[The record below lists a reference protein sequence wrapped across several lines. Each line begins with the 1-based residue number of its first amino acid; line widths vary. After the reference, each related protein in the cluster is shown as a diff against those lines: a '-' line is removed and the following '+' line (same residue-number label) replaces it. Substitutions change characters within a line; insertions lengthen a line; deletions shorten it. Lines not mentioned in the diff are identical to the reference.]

1 MKRIIRSITNSSL
14 LTKFGLISLIA
25 MTLIGLVLGQLLE
38 RSIKSQV
45 LAGAIAEAEVVSRL
59 GLQDAVRPSEIRN
72 GLSPERVR
80 ALQLSIRSDFARID
94 VVDVELWDLDR
105 TVIFATD
112 TSVIGT
118 TSESSD
124 ELTAAAAGTPVAR
137 ITDVTNDES
146 ADRLLR
152 RHGTVVH
159 VYQPVRFG
167 SIDNPENA
175 GVLRTS
181 IPYEPIAQSIAEQTR
196 RLYLALACAFFLL
209 YILLFRLVAN
219 ASAELR
225 MRADENEKQARH
237 DALTGLP
244 NRMLFAEELD
254 TILDQ
259 EGSESLA
266 IALIDLDRFKEV
278 NDTLGHHHG
287 DLLLV
292 EVGRRL
298 EESLRPGD
306 AVARLGGDEF
316 ALVLTDVAD
325 ERAALAVAKRLVHEI
340 ETPFEVEGL
349 QLDIGA
355 SVGLAMAPQHGSDL
369 VTLLQRADIA
379 MYQAK
384 RSGVGCALYD
394 SSDDHNSREQLSMAS
409 ELRQSMA
416 DQLTVY
422 YQPKIDLGA
431 GQPCG
436 VEALVR
442 WNHPEHGLIMPDTF
456 IPLAER
462 GGMMNSLTMIV
473 LEKSLAQLRQWLHE
487 GRDLHLAVNVS
498 ARGLHNREFV
508 TVVGDL
514 LLRHQVPA
522 ERLVLEITETT
533 IAEDPEGAREVLA
546 QLQDLGVRFSIDDF
560 GTGHSSLALLRS
572 LPVSELKIDRSFIS
586 DLSHPEGLAIV
597 DYSVQLGH
605 MLGLAVVA
613 EGVEQETD
621 QTELRKLGCDIA
633 QGYWYARP
641 MPAEDLNAW
650 LDDPGHRPLPPSPTA
665 RPATGAIST
674 PG

>member
-1 MKRIIRSITNSSL
+1 MRRIVRSIRNRSL
-14 LTKFGLISLIA
+14 LTKFGLISLAAI
-25 MTLIGLVLGQLLE
+25 TLIGLVLGQLLE
-38 RSIKSQV
+38 RSVKEQV

-59 GLQDAVRPSEIRN
+59 SLQDAIRPSEVKN
-72 GLSPERVR
+72 GLSQERVR
-80 ALQLSIRSDFARID
+80 ALQLSIRSDFARVD
-94 VVDVELWDLDR
+94 VVDVVLWNLNL
-105 TVIFATD
+105 TVIFAND
-112 TSVIGT
+112 SSAVGSTSVG
-118 TSESSD
+118 SPAMWS
-124 ELTAAAAGTPVAR
+124 AAEGTPVAE
-137 ITDVTNDES
+137 IVDVGADES

-159 VYQPVRFG
+159 VFQPVRFG
-167 SIDNPENA
+167 SIDSPETA

-181 IPYEPIAQSIAEQTR
+181 IPYDPEAQNISDQTR
-196 RLYLALACAFFLL
+196 RLYLALAGALVLL

-225 MRADENEKQARH
+225 LRADENEAQARH

-254 TILDQ
+254 GIL
-259 EGSESLA
+259 ERRGSDSLA

-298 EESLRPGD
+298 EASLRPGD

-316 ALVLTDVAD
+316 ALVLADVAD
-325 ERAALAVAKRLVHEI
+325 GEAALVVANRLAKAI
-340 ETPFEVEGL
+340 EEPFEVEGL

-355 SVGLAMAPQHGSDL
+355 SIGLAMAPDHGDDM
-369 VTLLQRADIA
+369 VTLLQRADVA

-384 RSGVGCALYD
+384 RSGDGCALYD
-394 SSDDHNSREQLSMAS
+394 SSDDHNSRQQLAMAS

-416 DQLTVY
+416 DQLVVH
-422 YQPKIDLGA
+422 YQPKIDLAA
-431 GQPCG
+431 GQVCG

-442 WNHPEHGLIMPDTF
+442 WDHPRHGLLMPDRF

-462 GGMMNSLTMIV
+462 GGMMNSLTATV
-473 LEKSLAQLRQWLHE
+473 LDLSLTQLRDWLGE
-487 GRDLHLAVNVS
+487 GRDLDMAVNIS
-498 ARGLHNREFV
+498 ARGLRNSEFV
-508 TVVGDL
+508 TIVEH
-514 LLRHQVPA
+514 LLRRHQIPG

-533 IAEDPEGAREVLA
+533 IAADPEGAREVLA
-546 QLQDLGVRFSIDDF
+546 RLRNLGVRFSIDDF
-560 GTGHSSLALLRS
+560 GTGYSSLAVLRS

-613 EGVEQETD
+613 EGVERRED
-621 QTELRKLGCDIA
+621 QTELARLGCDMA

-641 MPAEDLNAW
+641 MPAGDLSAW
-650 LDDPGHRPLPPSPTA
+650 LDRGGVHAAPDASAGSTA
-665 RPATGAIST
+665 AVLGT